1 MDERAD
7 YGVSESDYGGAVQS
21 PSPSDD
27 SLTTRL
33 AELRAQ
39 LEVLAP
45 PDQARGLET
54 IEEIRHAQERI
65 GTLELMLAR
74 AREREDSLTAQSVRE
89 QSTIADGETR
99 IAELTAIA
107 AQLPASEA
115 ALREAEITIAET
127 KKQLTQA
134 QAESEARQAE
144 VERLRARV
152 AELEAE
158 VAAVAVESVS
168 AAVARAEVARA
179 ERELT
184 EARDRAYTERRLA
197 AADRRRA
204 AEADLRTIDMHHQL
218 RLAERKLAQLTNTPE
233 PSRQEEEAR
242 PSSDNPWPTVSTDAD
257 ILDLT
262 NEPLRSVD
270 PDVIHRAEF
279 CFPLLDEI
287 ERVRWGW
294 RLSGR
299 SVRLAG
305 GRDPRR
311 QRHREPA
318 PCLRRRRRQGHR
330 GRRRLGRVAAGA
342 SRLTRGRRSEPARDV
357 RLARARGEERRQ
369 PVRIHPERRSDL
381 RSGSRGRR
389 PSARL
394 ERLAGTEPGAAHSS
408 LRISGEQLD
417 GARLPS
423 SGSSSERRRLTFS
436 VAVRKG
442 RRSSDWNTSPIP
454 CRRARAR
461 RPSGSV
467 EIS

>member
-7 YGVSESDYGGAVQS
+7 YGVSESGHGGAVQS

-27 SLTTRL
+27 SLATRL

-89 QSTIADGETR
+89 QSTIADCETR

-107 AQLPASEA
+107 AQLPTSEA
-115 ALREAEITIAET
+115 ARREAEVAVAET
-127 KKQLTQA
+127 KKQLAHVQT
-134 QAESEARQAE
+134 ELEARQAE

-152 AELEAE
+152 TELETE
-158 VAAVAVESVS
+158 VASVAVESVS

-179 ERELT
+179 ERELN

-204 AEADLRTIDMHHQL
+204 AEADLRAIDMHHQL

-233 PSRQEEEAR
+233 PPGREGEPK
-242 PSSDNPWPTVSTDAD
+242 PSLDVLWPPPSTDAD
-257 ILDLT
+257 VIDLT
-262 NEPLRSVD
+262 NEPLHSVD
-270 PDVIHRAEF
+270 PDMMHRAEF

-294 RLSGR
+294 RVTGRRLFDEREGATLVANDIESLLRVCEGDVGRVTEVVAAWAESRRESLDSQGDEGR
-299 SVRLAG
+299 SQHVMSVWLALG
-305 GRDPRR
+305 VKGVGNLFGSIPNDDPTYD
-311 QRHREPA
+311 PD
-318 PCLRRRRRQGHR
+318 L
-330 GRRRLGRVAAGA
+330 AAEG
-342 SRLTRGRRSEPARDV
+342 
-357 RLARARGEERRQ
+357 RARGW
-369 PVRIHPERRSDL
+369 
-381 RSGSRGRR
+381 RG
-389 PSARL
+389 
-394 ERLAGTEPGAAHSS
+394 
-408 LRISGEQLD
+408 
-417 GARLPS
+417 
-423 SGSSSERRRLTFS
+423 
-436 VAVRKG
+436 
-442 RRSSDWNTSPIP
+442 
-454 CRRARAR
+454 
-461 RPSGSV
+461 
-467 EIS
+467 

>member
-27 SLTTRL
+27 SLATRL

-89 QSTIADGETR
+89 QSTIADCETR

-115 ALREAEITIAET
+115 ARREAEVELAET
-127 KKQLTQA
+127 KKQLMQA
-134 QAESEARQAE
+134 QAALEARQAD
-144 VERLRARV
+144 VERLQARV
-152 AELEAE
+152 TELEAE

-204 AEADLRTIDMHHQL
+204 AEADLRAIDMHHQL
-218 RLAERKLAQLTNTPE
+218 RLAERKLAQLTNKPE
-233 PSRQEEEAR
+233 PRGQEGESKPA
-242 PSSDNPWPTVSTDAD
+242 DNPWPTVSTDAD

-262 NEPLRSVD
+262 NEPLRAVD
-270 PDVIHRAEF
+270 PDVMHRAEF

-294 RLSGR
+294 RVTGRRLFDEREGATLVANDIEGLLRVCEGDVGKVTEVVAAWAESRRERLDSQGDEGR
-299 SVRLAG
+299 SQHVMSVWLALG
-305 GRDPRR
+305 VKGVGNLFGSIPNDDPTYD
-311 QRHREPA
+311 PD
-318 PCLRRRRRQGHR
+318 L
-330 GRRRLGRVAAGA
+330 AAEG
-342 SRLTRGRRSEPARDV
+342 
-357 RLARARGEERRQ
+357 RARGW
-369 PVRIHPERRSDL
+369 
-381 RSGSRGRR
+381 RG
-389 PSARL
+389 
-394 ERLAGTEPGAAHSS
+394 
-408 LRISGEQLD
+408 
-417 GARLPS
+417 
-423 SGSSSERRRLTFS
+423 
-436 VAVRKG
+436 
-442 RRSSDWNTSPIP
+442 
-454 CRRARAR
+454 
-461 RPSGSV
+461 
-467 EIS
+467 

>member
-89 QSTIADGETR
+89 QSTIADCETR

-115 ALREAEITIAET
+115 ALREAEVTIAET

-204 AEADLRTIDMHHQL
+204 AEADLRAIDMRHQL
-218 RLAERKLAQLTNTPE
+218 RLAERKLAQLTNAPE
-233 PSRQEEEAR
+233 PQRQEEEAN

-299 SVRLAG
+299 RLF
-305 GRDPRR
+305 DE
-311 QRHREPA
+311 REGA
-318 PCLRRRRRQGHR
+318 TLVANDIESLLRVCDGDV
-330 GRRRLGRVAAGA
+330 GKVTEVVAAWAESRRERLDSQGDEGRSQHVMSVWLALGVKGA
-342 SRLTRGRRSEPARDV
+342 GNLFGSIPNDDPTYDPD
-357 RLARARGEERRQ
+357 LAAEGRARGW
-369 PVRIHPERRSDL
+369 
-381 RSGSRGRR
+381 RG
-389 PSARL
+389 
-394 ERLAGTEPGAAHSS
+394 
-408 LRISGEQLD
+408 
-417 GARLPS
+417 
-423 SGSSSERRRLTFS
+423 
-436 VAVRKG
+436 
-442 RRSSDWNTSPIP
+442 
-454 CRRARAR
+454 
-461 RPSGSV
+461 
-467 EIS
+467 

>member
-45 PDQARGLET
+45 EDQARGLET
-54 IEEIRHAQERI
+54 IEEIRQAQERI
-65 GTLELMLAR
+65 ETLELMLAR
-74 AREREDSLTAQSVRE
+74 AREREEGLTARSIRE
-89 QSTIADGETR
+89 QSTIAACETR

-115 ALREAEITIAET
+115 ARTEAEVTVAET
-127 KKQLTQA
+127 NKRLTQVR
-134 QAESEARQAE
+134 AEAEARQAE
-144 VERLRARV
+144 VERLRSRNAQ
-152 AELEAE
+152 LEADLG
-158 VAAVAVESVS
+158 AVAVETVS
-168 AAVARAEVARA
+168 AAVARADVARA
-179 ERELT
+179 ERELN

-204 AEADLRTIDMHHQL
+204 AEADLRAIDMHHQL
-218 RLAERKLAQLTNTPE
+218 RLAERKLAQLTNKPE
-233 PSRQEEEAR
+233 PRRQEEEPK
-242 PSSDNPWPTVSTDAD
+242 PSSDNPWPTEATDAD

-299 SVRLAG
+299 RLF
-305 GRDPRR
+305 DE
-311 QRHREPA
+311 REGA
-318 PCLRRRRRQGHR
+318 TLVANDIESLLRVCDGDVAKVTE
-330 GRRRLGRVAAGA
+330 VAAA
-342 SRLTRGRRSEPARDV
+342 WAESRREQLDSQGDQGRSQHV
-357 RLARARGEERRQ
+357 MSVWLALGVTGVGNLFGSIPNDDPTYDPDLAAEGRARGW
-369 PVRIHPERRSDL
+369 
-381 RSGSRGRR
+381 RG
-389 PSARL
+389 
-394 ERLAGTEPGAAHSS
+394 
-408 LRISGEQLD
+408 
-417 GARLPS
+417 
-423 SGSSSERRRLTFS
+423 
-436 VAVRKG
+436 
-442 RRSSDWNTSPIP
+442 
-454 CRRARAR
+454 
-461 RPSGSV
+461 
-467 EIS
+467 